1 MKFSC
6 SHGFV
11 ELWIDQALFCVYL
24 LFEIYGFLKELRQF
38 QSINALINGVLS
50 VLKLWL
56 IEFELI
62 KLSPNQNLPIVVPYL
77 RLICGIN
84 F

>member
-38 QSINALINGVLS
+38 QSINCLDQWSFVS
-50 VLKLWL
+50 
-56 IEFELI
+56 FEA
-62 KLSPNQNLPIVVPYL
+62 VAD
-77 RLICGIN
+77 
-84 F
+84 